1 MPRYFFNVSN
11 GHGLT
16 RDEEG
21 IDLEDQAA
29 AQRMAMDSIRSIIS
43 EEARKGSLDLDGY
56 IDVLDNAAHQLVRI
70 PFPDAFTLRMPGAPQ
85 ER

>member
-21 IDLEDQAA
+21 IDLQDQAA
-29 AQRMAMDSIRSIIS
+29 ATQMAMDSIRSIIA

-56 IDVLDNAAHQLVRI
+56 IDVIDSSDTCLTRI
-70 PFPDAFTLRMPGAPQ
+70 PFPDAFTLRMPGPTDGK
-85 ER
+85 

>member
-16 RDEEG
+16 QDEEG

-56 IDVLDNAAHQLVRI
+56 VDVLDGAANRLARI
-70 PFPDAFTLRMPGAPQ
+70 QFPEAFTIRLPDPAEKQ
-85 ER
+85 